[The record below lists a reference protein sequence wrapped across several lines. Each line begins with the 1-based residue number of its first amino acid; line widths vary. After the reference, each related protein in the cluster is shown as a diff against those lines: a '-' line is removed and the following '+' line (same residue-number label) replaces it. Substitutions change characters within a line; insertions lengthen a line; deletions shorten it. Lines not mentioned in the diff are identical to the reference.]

1 MLSFLFPSWCEPGKG
16 PVKQMQWVEVMPS
29 LDATPMDLARAARF
43 AKQISHLGHPRFK
56 RLRYGQLYFRFL
68 VQCKGPSGQV
78 RLFFSVPDIRWMGFK
93 TAFQTQVSGVY
104 LLPSPE
110 PVFEAGKRAQTIVA
124 EGRPLYKGA
133 LSVVAF
139 LPEGKDPVNEMIAAM
154 GAGELKA
161 GEEVWLSLTFAP
173 SSKRELQ
180 RHVRKAEVWLHSP
193 ANEPVSL
200 RGIWREMQ
208 TNQKERPRQREL
220 TVHQQNVKRS
230 LQCKQG
236 EDEIG
241 LWVGFRV
248 LIRSYSSKARLQTM
262 NDMLQSMRS
271 GNGIVLRPVR
281 GRQTPILFSPGMP
294 SKKLLFTAEEL
305 GYWLRIPV
313 YGDLAAAHMQKMH
326 VKIMPTPEGLDT
338 GLFIGKS
345 NVPGVDKGIRM
356 PVNQMLK
363 HAFLAGTTGSG
374 KTSTLLSIMTR
385 MVEDLQKTPDQA
397 PGFTF
402 LDPHGGAIETL
413 LSYIPKSLYPKLHL
427 IPLGHTD
434 RPRGFNLFQAA
445 HTDVRESLTGEF
457 VTTLQQLFPGSR
469 PRAEHYLRNAVLSLL
484 SVPPQTVLG
493 IIDIFFNETYRK
505 KMLPHLDVHLRH
517 FWTDEFAQI
526 SNFGEHLGPI
536 LNKLGALTTYP
547 TSRRMLGQLHS
558 SINVRQ
564 VMDEGQI
571 VLIDGSGCVPDL
583 LKILASLFFIDYHFT
598 CRKRPQ
604 HQSRP
609 HFFFADEM
617 HLFATDILTKIL
629 AEDRKFGLSLFLAT
643 QYLSQLSDRILEAI
657 LGNVGTL
664 MLLQLG
670 GPDADKLSRWL
681 KPQVTNVD
689 LMNLAELHAIVRT
702 KGHEGRL
709 ELFTIKNEIVPTLH
723 EPWIGEAWAYSDEQ
737 DGRSAETVDQEI
749 NRAAS
754 NGKNKA
760 SELPFFR

>member
-1 MLSFLFPSWCEPGKG
+1 MLSFLFPRWCEPGRGKH
-16 PVKQMQWVEVMPS
+16 KQTLWFEVMPS
-29 LDATPMDLARAARF
+29 LDAAPMDFAKASRF
-43 AKQISHLGHPRFK
+43 ARHISQLGHPRFK
-56 RLRYGQLYFRFL
+56 RLRYGQIYFRYL
-68 VQCKGPSGQV
+68 IQCAGPAGRV
-78 RLFFSVPDIRWMGFK
+78 RIYFSVPDIRWMGFR
-93 TAFQTQVSGVY
+93 TGFHTQVSGIY
-104 LLPSPE
+104 LLPVE
-110 PVFEAGKRAQTIVA
+110 APVFAAGSDKNVIVA
-124 EGRPLYKGA
+124 EGRPAYKGV
-133 LSVVAF
+133 LSVAAIH
-139 LPEGKDPVNEMIAAM
+139 PAGKDPVNEMIAAM

-161 GEEVWLSLTFAP
+161 GEEVWLELAFAP
-173 SSKRELQ
+173 AGKRLLL
-180 RHVRKAEVWLHSP
+180 RRVRKAEAWLRSP
-193 ANEPVSL
+193 ANEPMSL
-200 RGIWREMQ
+200 KAIWREMN
-208 TNQKERPRQREL
+208 TNQKEERGPREL
-220 TVHQQNVKRS
+220 TAHQQNVMRS
-230 LQCKQG
+230 LQSKQD

-241 LWVGFRV
+241 LWTGFRV
-248 LIRSYSSKARLQTM
+248 LIRSHAAKARLHTM

-281 GRQTPILFSPGMP
+281 GNKALLTPGAP
-294 SKKLLFTAEEL
+294 SKKLLFTSEEL
-305 GYWLRIPV
+305 GYWLRIPAF
-313 YGDLAAAHMQKMH
+313 GDPAAAHMEKMH
-326 VKIMPTPEGLDT
+326 AKIVPAPAGLNR

-345 NVPGVDKGIRM
+345 NVPGADQEIRM

-374 KTSTLLSIMTR
+374 KTSTLLSIMTN
-385 MVEDLQKTPDQA
+385 MVDDLERSPDQA

-413 LSYIPKSLYPKLHL
+413 LSYIPKTLYPKLHI

-445 HTDVRESLTGEF
+445 HADMRESLTGEF

-493 IIDIFFNETYRK
+493 IVDIFFNETYRRK
-505 KMLPHLDVHLRH
+505 LLPRLDVHLRH

-526 SNFGEHLGPI
+526 KNVGEHLGPI

-558 SINVRQ
+558 SVNTRQ
-564 VMDEGQI
+564 AMDDGHI

-604 HQSRP
+604 HKSRA

-670 GPDADKLSRWL
+670 GPDADKMSRWL
-681 KPQVTNVD
+681 KPLVTNAD

-709 ELFTIKNEIVPTLH
+709 ELFTVKNDVVPIRHESWIK
-723 EPWIGEAWAYSDEQ
+723 EAWAWSDAH
-737 DGRSAETVDQEI
+737 DGRSAASVEKEMTVGEGPGSPLHGWRREVPD
-749 NRAAS
+749 
-754 NGKNKA
+754 
-760 SELPFFR
+760 

>member
-1 MLSFLFPSWCEPGKG
+1 MRSFWFSRWCQPGQGKH
-16 PVKQMQWVEVMPS
+16 KQTLWFEVMPS
-29 LDATPMDLARAARF
+29 LDATPMDFMKAARL
-43 AKQISHLGHPRFK
+43 AKHISQLGHPRFK
-56 RLRYGQLYFRFL
+56 RLRYGQLFFRFL
-68 VQCKGPSGQV
+68 IQCAGPAGHV
-78 RLFFSVPDIRWMGFK
+78 RIYFSVPDIRWMGFR
-93 TAFQTQVSGVY
+93 TGFHTQVFGMY
-104 LLPSPE
+104 LLPTDA
-110 PVFEAGKRAQTIVA
+110 PVFAAGTGKNVIVA
-124 EGRPLYKGA
+124 EGRPAYKGA
-133 LSVVAF
+133 LSVAAF
-139 LPEGKDPVNEMIAAM
+139 HPAGKDPVNEMIAAM
-154 GAGELKA
+154 GAGELKT
-161 GEEVWLSLTFAP
+161 GEEVWLEIAFAP
-173 SSKRELQ
+173 AGKQLLQ
-180 RHVRKAEVWLHSP
+180 RRVRRAEKWLRSP

-200 RGIWREMQ
+200 QGIWREMQ
-208 TNQKERPRQREL
+208 TNQKDKPRPREL
-220 TVHQQNVKRS
+220 TAHQQNVMRS
-230 LQCKQG
+230 LQSKQDA
-236 EDEIG
+236 DEIG
-241 LWVGFRV
+241 LWTGFRV
-248 LIRSYSSKARLQTM
+248 LIRSYASKARLHTM

-271 GNGIVLRPVR
+271 GNGIVLGAVR
-281 GRQTPILFSPGMP
+281 GKRADLAPGLP

-305 GYWLRIPV
+305 GYWLRIPAF
-313 YGDLAAAHMQKMH
+313 GDPAAAHMQKMH
-326 VKIMPTPEGLDT
+326 AKIIPAPEGLNT

-345 NVPGVDKGIRM
+345 NVPSVEKEIRM

-374 KTSTLLSIMTR
+374 KTSTLLSIMTN
-385 MVEDLQKTPDQA
+385 MVDDLERSPNQA

-413 LSYIPKSLYPKLHL
+413 LSYIPKSLYPKLHI
-427 IPLGHTD
+427 IPLGHTE

-445 HTDVRESLTGEF
+445 HVDVRESLTGEF

-505 KMLPHLDVHLRH
+505 KILPDLDVHLRH
-517 FWTDEFAQI
+517 FWMDEFAQI
-526 SNFGEHLGPI
+526 KNFGEHLGPI

-558 SINVRQ
+558 SINTRQ
-564 VMDEGQI
+564 VMDEGHI

-604 HQSRP
+604 HKSKA
-609 HFFFADEM
+609 HFFFADEC

-643 QYLSQLSDRILEAI
+643 QYLTQLSDRILEAI

-709 ELFTIKNEIVPTLH
+709 ELFTVKNDIVPVH
-723 EPWIGEAWAYSDEQ
+723 QEAWIKEAWAHSDKQ
-737 DGRSAETVDQEI
+737 DGRSVEAVEQEMKRSGLSDESGESI
-749 NRAAS
+749 
-754 NGKNKA
+754 
-760 SELPFFR
+760 LPNFK

>member
-1 MLSFLFPSWCEPGKG
+1 MRSFWFSRWCQPGQGKH
-16 PVKQMQWVEVMPS
+16 MQTLWFEVMPS
-29 LDATPMDLARAARF
+29 LDSTPMDLSKAARF
-43 AKQISHLGHPRFK
+43 AKHISHLGHSRSQ
-56 RLRYGQLYFRFL
+56 RLRYGQLFFRFL
-68 VQCKGPSGQV
+68 IQCVGPAGHV
-78 RLFFSVPDIRWMGFK
+78 RLYFSVPDIRWMGFR
-93 TAFQTQVSGVY
+93 TGFHTQVFGMY
-104 LLPSPE
+104 LLPIE
-110 PVFEAGKRAQTIVA
+110 APVFAAGSGKNVIVA
-124 EGRPLYKGA
+124 EGRPAYKGA
-133 LSVVAF
+133 LSIAGF
-139 LPEGKDPVNEMIAAM
+139 HPAGKDPVNEMIAAM

-161 GEEVWLSLTFAP
+161 GEEVWLELCFAP
-173 SSKRELQ
+173 ASKRELQ
-180 RHVRKAEVWLHSP
+180 RRVRKAERWLRSA
-193 ANEPVSL
+193 ANEPISL
-200 RGIWREMQ
+200 QAIWREMK
-208 TNQKERPRQREL
+208 TNQRERPEPRKL
-220 TVHQQNVKRS
+220 TVHQQNVMDS
-230 LQCKQG
+230 LESKQ
-236 EDEIG
+236 DENENG
-241 LWVGFRV
+241 LWTGFRV
-248 LIRSYSSKARLQTM
+248 LIRSHASKARLRTM

-281 GRQTPILFSPGMP
+281 GKKAVLAPGVP
-294 SKKLLFTAEEL
+294 SKKLLFTSDEL
-305 GYWLRIPV
+305 GYWLYIPAFGDPAAMHMEKMHAKIIPV
-313 YGDLAAAHMQKMH
+313 P
-326 VKIMPTPEGLDT
+326 VGLNT
-338 GLFIGKS
+338 GLYIGKS
-345 NVPGVDKGIRM
+345 NVPGVDKEIRM

-385 MVEDLQKTPDQA
+385 MVDDLKRSPDQA

-413 LSYIPKSLYPKLHL
+413 LSYIPKSLYPKLHI

-445 HTDVRESLTGEF
+445 HVDVRESLTGEF

-505 KMLPHLDVHLRH
+505 KILTDLDVHLRH
-517 FWTDEFAQI
+517 FWMDEFAQI
-526 SNFGEHLGPI
+526 KNFGEHLGPI

-547 TSRRMLGQLHS
+547 TSRRMLGQLQS
-558 SINVRQ
+558 SINTRQ
-564 VMDEGQI
+564 VMDEGHI

-604 HQSRP
+604 HQSKA
-609 HFFFADEM
+609 HFFFADEC

-643 QYLSQLSDRILEAI
+643 QYLTQLSDRILEAI

-681 KPQVTNVD
+681 KPLVTNTD
-689 LMNLAELHAIVRT
+689 LMNLSELQGIVRT
-702 KGHEGRL
+702 KGHEGKL
-709 ELFTIKNEIVPTLH
+709 ELFTVKNDIVPVH
-723 EPWIGEAWAYSDEQ
+723 QEAWIQEAWAHSDKQ
-737 DGRSAETVDQEI
+737 DGRSIEAVEQEMKRYGLSGKSAESI
-749 NRAAS
+749 
-754 NGKNKA
+754 
-760 SELPFFR
+760 LPNFK

>member
-1 MLSFLFPSWCEPGKG
+1 MLSFLFPKWCEPGSGKH
-16 PVKQMQWVEVMPS
+16 KETLWFEATPS
-29 LDATPMDLARAARF
+29 LDATQMDFAKAARF
-43 AKQISHLGHPRFK
+43 ARHISQLGHSRFQ
-56 RLRYGQLYFRFL
+56 RLRFGQLYFRFL
-68 VQCKGPSGQV
+68 IQCAGPAGRV
-78 RLFFSVPDIRWMGFK
+78 RLYFSVPDIRWLGFR
-93 TAFQTQVSGVY
+93 TGFHTQVSGIY
-104 LLPSPE
+104 LLPVE
-110 PVFEAGKRAQTIVA
+110 APVFAAGSGKNAIVA
-124 EGRPLYKGA
+124 EGRPAYKGA
-133 LSVVAF
+133 LSVAAF
-139 LPEGKDPVNEMIAAM
+139 HPAGKDPINEMIAAM

-161 GEEVWLSLTFAP
+161 GEEVWLELSFAP
-173 SSKRELQ
+173 AGKRILE
-180 RHVRKAEVWLHSP
+180 RRVRKAENWLRSP
-193 ANEPVSL
+193 ANESVSL
-200 RGIWREMQ
+200 RGIWREMN
-208 TNQKERPRQREL
+208 TNQKEKPRPREL
-220 TVHQQNVKRS
+220 TAYQQNVMRS
-230 LQCKQG
+230 LQTKKD

-241 LWVGFRV
+241 LWTGFRV
-248 LIRSYSSKARLQTM
+248 LIRSHAAKARLQTM
-262 NDMLQSMRS
+262 NDMLQTMKS

-281 GRQTPILFSPGMP
+281 GKRAVFAPGMP
-294 SKKLLFTAEEL
+294 SKKLLFTSEEL
-305 GYWLRIPV
+305 GYWLRIPAF
-313 YGDLAAAHMQKMH
+313 GDPASAHMEKMH
-326 VKIMPTPEGLDT
+326 AKIVPAPVGLT
-338 GLFIGKS
+338 VGLYIGKS
-345 NVPGVDKGIRM
+345 NVPGTDQEIRM

-374 KTSTLLSIMTR
+374 KTSTLLSVMTN
-385 MVEDLQKTPDQA
+385 MVDDLEREPDIA

-413 LSYIPKSLYPKLHL
+413 LSYIPKSLYPKLHI

-445 HTDVRESLTGEF
+445 HADVRESLTGEF

-493 IIDIFFNETYRK
+493 IVDIFFNAPFRK
-505 KMLPHLDVHLRH
+505 KIQPDLDLHLRH
-517 FWTDEFAQI
+517 FWTDEFAEI
-526 SNFGEHLGPI
+526 KNVGEHLGPI

-547 TSRRMLGQLHS
+547 TSRRMLGQLKS
-558 SINVRQ
+558 SIDTRQ
-564 VMDEGQI
+564 VMDEGRI

-604 HQSRP
+604 HKSRA
-609 HFFFADEM
+609 HFFFADEC

-681 KPQVTNVD
+681 KPLVTNTD

-709 ELFTIKNEIVPTLH
+709 EMFTVKNDVVPIRH
-723 EPWIGEAWAYSDEQ
+723 EAWIEEAWAYSDAS
-737 DGRSAETVDQEI
+737 DGRPADEVDREI
-749 NRAAS
+749 NRTAS
-754 NGKNKA
+754 ASKNKA
-760 SELPFFR
+760 SELPFFQ

>member
-1 MLSFLFPSWCEPGKG
+1 MLSFLFPRWCEPGQGKH
-16 PVKQMQWVEVMPS
+16 KQTLWFEVMPS
-29 LDATPMDLARAARF
+29 LDTTPMDFAKASRF
-43 AKQISHLGHPRFK
+43 ARHISQLGHPRFK
-56 RLRYGQLYFRFL
+56 RLWYGQIYFRYL
-68 VQCKGPSGQV
+68 IQCAGPAGRV
-78 RLFFSVPDIRWMGFK
+78 RIYFSVPDIRWMGFR
-93 TAFQTQVSGVY
+93 TGFHTQVSGIY
-104 LLPSPE
+104 LLPVE
-110 PVFEAGKRAQTIVA
+110 APVFDAGSGKNVIVA
-124 EGRPLYKGA
+124 EGRPAYKGA
-133 LSVVAF
+133 LSVAAIH
-139 LPEGKDPVNEMIAAM
+139 PAGKDPVNEMIAAM

-161 GEEVWLSLTFAP
+161 GEEVWLELAFAP
-173 SSKRELQ
+173 AGKRLLQ
-180 RHVRKAEVWLHSP
+180 RRVRKAEAWLCSP

-200 RGIWREMQ
+200 KAIWREMN
-208 TNQKERPRQREL
+208 TNQKQKRGPREL
-220 TVHQQNVKRS
+220 TAHQQNVMRS
-230 LQCKQG
+230 LQSKQD

-241 LWVGFRV
+241 LWTGFRV
-248 LIRSYSSKARLQTM
+248 LIRSHAAKARLHTM

-281 GRQTPILFSPGMP
+281 GNKAALAPGVP
-294 SKKLLFTAEEL
+294 SKKLLFTSEEL
-305 GYWLRIPV
+305 GCWLRIPAF
-313 YGDLAAAHMQKMH
+313 GDPAAAHMEKMH
-326 VKIMPTPEGLDT
+326 AKIVPAPAGLNH

-345 NVPGVDKGIRM
+345 NVPGAEQEIRM

-374 KTSTLLSIMTR
+374 KTSTLLSIMTN
-385 MVEDLQKTPDQA
+385 MVEDLERSPDRA

-413 LSYIPKSLYPKLHL
+413 LSYIPKSLYPKLHI
-427 IPLGHTD
+427 IPLGSTD

-445 HTDVRESLTGEF
+445 HADMRESLTGEF

-493 IIDIFFNETYRK
+493 IVDIFFNETYRK
-505 KMLPHLDVHLRH
+505 KILPDLDVHLRH

-526 SNFGEHLGPI
+526 KNVGEHLGPI

-558 SINVRQ
+558 SVNTRQ
-564 VMDEGQI
+564 AMDDGHI

-604 HQSRP
+604 HQSRA

-681 KPQVTNVD
+681 KPQVTNTD

-702 KGHEGRL
+702 KGREGRL
-709 ELFTIKNEIVPTLH
+709 ELFTVKNDVVPIRHESWIK
-723 EPWIGEAWAYSDEQ
+723 EAWAWSDAH
-737 DGRSAETVDQEI
+737 DGRSAASVEKEMTVGEGPGSPLHGWRREVSD
-749 NRAAS
+749 
-754 NGKNKA
+754 
-760 SELPFFR
+760 

>member
-1 MLSFLFPSWCEPGKG
+1 MRSFWFARWCLPGQGKH
-16 PVKQMQWVEVMPS
+16 KQTLWFEVMPS
-29 LDATPMDLARAARF
+29 LDATPMDLAKAARF
-43 AKQISHLGHPRFK
+43 AKHISQLGHSRFQ
-56 RLRYGQLYFRFL
+56 RLWFGQLYFRFL
-68 VQCKGPSGQV
+68 IQCVGPAGHV
-78 RLFFSVPDIRWMGFK
+78 RLYFSVPDIRLMGFR
-93 TAFQTQVSGVY
+93 TVFHTQVFGMY
-104 LLPSPE
+104 LLPVE
-110 PVFEAGKRAQTIVA
+110 APVFAAGSGKNVIVA
-124 EGRPLYKGA
+124 EGRPAYKGA
-133 LSVVAF
+133 LSVAGF
-139 LPEGKDPVNEMIAAM
+139 HPAGKDPINEMIAAM
-154 GAGELKA
+154 GAGELKK
-161 GEEVWLSLTFAP
+161 GEEVWLELAFAP
-173 SSKRELQ
+173 AGRRLLQ
-180 RHVRKAEVWLHSP
+180 RRVRKAERWLQSP

-200 RGIWREMQ
+200 QVIWREMQ
-208 TNQKERPRQREL
+208 TNQKKKPEPREL
-220 TVHQQNVKRS
+220 TAHQQNVLLS
-230 LQCKQG
+230 LQSKQDA
-236 EDEIG
+236 DEIG
-241 LWVGFRV
+241 LWTGFRV
-248 LIRSYSSKARLQTM
+248 LIRSHTSKARLHTM

-281 GRQTPILFSPGMP
+281 GRKAVLAPGVP
-294 SKKLLFTAEEL
+294 SKRLLFTSEEL
-305 GYWLRIPV
+305 GYWLRIPAFC
-313 YGDLAAAHMQKMH
+313 DPAAAHMQKMH
-326 VKIMPTPEGLDT
+326 TKIIPAPEGLDK

-345 NVPGVDKGIRM
+345 NVPSVNKEIRM

-374 KTSTLLSIMTR
+374 KTSTLLSIMIH
-385 MVEDLQKTPDQA
+385 MIDDLEHSPNQA

-413 LSYIPKSLYPKLHL
+413 LSYIPKNLYPKLHI

-445 HTDVRESLTGEF
+445 HVDARESLTGEF

-493 IIDIFFNETYRK
+493 IIDIFFHETYRK
-505 KMLPHLDVHLRH
+505 KILPDLDMHLRH
-517 FWTDEFAQI
+517 FWMEEFAQI
-526 SNFGEHLGPI
+526 KNFGEHLGPI

-547 TSRRMLGQLHS
+547 TSRRMLGQLQS
-558 SINVRQ
+558 SINTRQ
-564 VMDEGQI
+564 IMDEGHI

-604 HQSRP
+604 HQSKA
-609 HFFFADEM
+609 HFFFADEC

-681 KPQVTNVD
+681 KPLVTNAD

-709 ELFTIKNEIVPTLH
+709 ELFTVKNEIVPLRH
-723 EPWIGEAWAYSDEQ
+723 EPWIKEAWAHSDMQ
-737 DGRSAETVDQEI
+737 DGRSIEAVEQEMKRSGFADPTGETI
-749 NRAAS
+749 
-754 NGKNKA
+754 
-760 SELPFFR
+760 LPNFK